1 MPLKSRKVLL
11 LSHTQLLSFLKHFI
25 TKHYV
30 HEMLTLHTVEPCLY
44 GHQGDM
50 RKCPYYR
57 GVCNKRV
64 IFLKEMCKLA
74 FRRGKQNCP

>member
-1 MPLKSRKVLL
+1 M
-11 LSHTQLLSFLKHFI
+11 T
-25 TKHYV
+25 
-30 HEMLTLHTVEPCLY
+30 HTVEPRLY

-57 GVCNKRV
+57 GVRNKQV
-64 IFLKEMCKLA
+64 TLFKEMYELA